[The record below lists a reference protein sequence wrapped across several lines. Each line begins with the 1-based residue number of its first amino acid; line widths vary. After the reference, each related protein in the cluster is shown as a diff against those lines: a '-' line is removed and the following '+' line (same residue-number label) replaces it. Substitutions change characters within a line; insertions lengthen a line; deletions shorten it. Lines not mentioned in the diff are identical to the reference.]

1 MVNSTNEMVDHIYIY
16 PPLPD
21 RHHQGHPN
29 SRTRIPPPRRHPHC
43 PAKYHRR
50 HALRLAYFLQQQP
63 AAAPTTCLSIR
74 FILCNVTKEEDQLLV
89 ALEIMHHDDIII
101 LNCTESPE
109 RGKTYTYFSSL
120 PAMFEGG
127 EQPPYD
133 YVMKTDD
140 DTYLR
145 LDELVKSLKG
155 KAQRYVYYGTGLPFQ
170 DREHPPFML
179 GWAIYY
185 RGTWWK
191 GRRKDF
197 EAETIAV
204 HQLKEDLRLVRTLK
218 HFNVTT
224 GLKASKLY
232 HIP

>member
-1 MVNSTNEMVDHIYIY
+1 MGHHPPP
-16 PPLPD
+16 PPLSLLALSYLLPYSAD
-21 RHHQGHPN
+21 LRLPFIVTSCGGPSPTATTKATPTAEPEFRLLIGIH
-29 SRTRIPPPRRHPHC
+29 TV

-63 AAAPTTCLSIR
+63 TAAPRLASASASSSATSPKKKTSSSSPSRSCTTTTSSSS
-74 FILCNVTKEEDQLLV
+74 T
-89 ALEIMHHDDIII
+89 ALKAR
-101 LNCTESPE
+101 S
-109 RGKTYTYFSSL
+109 G
-120 PAMFEGG
+120 
-127 EQPPYD
+127 
-133 YVMKTDD
+133 TDD

-155 KAQRYVYYGTGLPFQ
+155 KAKRDVYYGTGG
-170 DREHPPFML
+170 E
-179 GWAIYY
+179 G
-185 RGTWWK
+185 
-191 GRRKDF
+191 KDF